1 MKKFL
6 LFTSLIILI
15 LGIGLGYIY
24 RQEVKDQ
31 FIVNFGSQQDEANEL
46 SSRLDLTSNG
56 TFLYKASQPKL
67 LTAQEFNNSCRT
79 VEKERTIVL
88 GCYTG
93 QKIFVYKVDEERLD
107 GVEEVTAA
115 HELLHAVYERMPQ
128 TEKQELNRQLIL
140 AADSITDPHFVE
152 LLDEYRKS
160 EHAELE
166 NEIHSILGTE
176 ISVLPSNLEDH
187 YSKYFNDRQ
196 RIVFFSNRYQDAF
209 KQNELKI
216 KEYDA
221 KLTSLKSQIDST
233 NNELSRL
240 EITLS
245 SQQNE
250 LNRLRSSDAQAY
262 NAKVPEFNALVARY
276 NMLVEK
282 AKTLTRDYNEVVIS
296 RNAIAQDQTDLS
308 KQLDSNYQTR

>member
-67 LTAQEFNNSCRT
+67 LTDQEFNNSCRT

-276 NMLVEK
+276 NLLVEK